1 MIIQNIKYEK
11 KLEGKM
17 VSKVYIIS
25 FLNELSAGLREI
37 TRNSRTKKIGSC
49 KVKAE
54 KTRDKAEDEIM
65 FYIISDK
72 FNSNARFDRLATAR
86 ILFDL
91 LKKER
96 I

>member
-1 MIIQNIKYEK
+1 MRMLKFTTKAALPVASAVISGGASIIPT
-11 KLEGKM
+11 L
-17 VSKVYIIS
+17 IS
-25 FLNELSAGLREI
+25 VFQENKEHLTDILTG
-37 TRNSRTKKIGSC
+37 
-49 KVKAE
+49 
-54 KTRDKAEDEIM
+54 DKAEDEIM

-91 LKKER
+91 LKKEK

>member
-54 KTRDKAEDEIM
+54 KTGDKAEDEIM

>member
-1 MIIQNIKYEK
+1 
-11 KLEGKM
+11 M
-17 VSKVYIIS
+17 VSKQYILS
-25 FLNELSAGLREI
+25 FLNELAAGLRE
-37 TRNSRTKKIGSC
+37 TTKKTRTKKIGSC

-54 KTRDKAEDEIM
+54 KTGDKAEDEIA
-65 FYIISDK
+65 FYITHEKFQSDAK
-72 FNSNARFDRLATAR
+72 FDRLSAAR